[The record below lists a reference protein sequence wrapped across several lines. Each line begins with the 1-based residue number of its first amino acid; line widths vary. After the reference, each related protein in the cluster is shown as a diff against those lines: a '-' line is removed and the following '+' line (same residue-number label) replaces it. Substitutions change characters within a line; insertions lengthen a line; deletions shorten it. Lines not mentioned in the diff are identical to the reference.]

1 MSNDTQFSISRRKV
15 LAGLGTIG
23 IASAGAGLGTTA
35 FFSDEESV
43 SAELQAGRLDLLVD
57 FRATYKPW
65 LGLEDTQAIVDGPV
79 YAVPG
84 DEMTYVVGQAPDW
97 RDSEDD
103 VLTGEAWA
111 AATNAI
117 DACEYE
123 NTTDIREEIDN
134 DQFVDGTPND
144 VDDSFYP
151 GYVDGDEGIM
161 FSLNDVK
168 PKDEGEAT
176 ISLHLCDNPGFIGVS
191 AFVESASENGLVEP
205 ETSAGD
211 DMGDGLGELA
221 NFIYVRVWRDD
232 DCSNTING
240 DESPL
245 YQGSLAGFV
254 QAIQEAGAEETPVE
268 GLQLMG
274 SRMDGCFEPGVH
286 CVAFDWYFICEPED
300 FDLPSDAIAQGTIGA
315 ELDAAGIPRDVN
327 VAQTDT
333 LSFGLG
339 FNAVQCRHNMVP
351 NFRKVEGEGFGKDDA
366 GVDGLA
372 SPLGAEAK
380 IRKGP
385 QGGTQY
391 VLDDGNTGNGI
402 DEEVMDAIVSGE
414 PIPFSLSYDGSELT
428 FEAGGN
434 TLVYGDDAGEDTLGN
449 VTDAVGLTVR
459 ARDDSFATVSDLRL
473 EVPSSGID
481 TTVSG
486 VLDARDN
493 AAYPATDDQPERYC
507 AFLDVDGLS
516 DGFTLSGTATLTIGS
531 NSSAEQPAVYFYT
544 GATGA

>member
-1 MSNDTQFSISRRKV
+1 MSNDTQFRISRRSV

-97 RDSEDD
+97 RDVDD
-103 VLTGEAWA
+103 QVLTGEAWA
-111 AATNAI
+111 SATRQI

-123 NTTDIREEIDN
+123 NTTDIRQEIGDG
-134 DQFVDGTPND
+134 QFVDGTPEM
-144 VDDSFYP
+144 DDSFYT
-151 GYVDGDEGIM
+151 GYVDGDEGVM

-191 AFVESASENGLVEP
+191 AFVDSASENGLVEP

-221 NFIYVRVWRDD
+221 NFIYVRVWRDA

-254 QAIQEAGAEETPVE
+254 AAIDEASSEQTPVE

-274 SRMDGCFEPGVH
+274 SRMNGCFEPGVH

-300 FDLPSDAIAQGTIGA
+300 FDLPSDAVAEGTIGD
-315 ELDAAGIPRDVN
+315 ELDAAGIERDVN

-333 LSFGLG
+333 LSFGLA

-351 NFRKVEGEGFGKDDA
+351 NFRHVVGEGFGKNDA
-366 GVDGLA
+366 GADGLA
-372 SPLGAEAK
+372 TPVPLEGK
-380 IRKGP
+380 IRKGQSP
-385 QGGTQY
+385 QKGTFAYTLQNN
-391 VLDDGNTGNGI
+391 VTNAASPLNGTN
-402 DEEVMDAIVSGE
+402 VPNGTSQS
-414 PIPFSLSYDGSELT
+414 FTLSYDGTTANLM
-428 FEAGGN
+428 
-434 TLVYGDDAGEDTLGN
+434 VDDADDTVDIDMLSDI
-449 VTDAVGLTVR
+449 TDAVGVTVR
-459 ARDDSFATVSDLRL
+459 GRGTVSNAVVENLRL
-473 EVPSSGID
+473 QVPSSGID
-481 TTVSG
+481 TTVPTLS
-486 VLDARDN
+486 AFDN
-493 AAYPATDDQPERYC
+493 PSYINGDDDQPERYC
-507 AFLDVDGLS
+507 AFLDVDGL
-516 DGFTLSGTATLTIGS
+516 DEGFTLTGDATLTWDGD
-531 NSSAEQPAVYFYT
+531 SSQEQPAVYFFA

>member
-1 MSNDTQFSISRRKV
+1 MSNDTQFRISRRSV

-65 LGLEDTQAIVDGPV
+65 LGLADTEAIVNGPV

-97 RDSEDD
+97 RDSDD
-103 VLTGEAWA
+103 QVLTGEAWA
-111 AATNAI
+111 SATREI

-123 NTTDIREEIDN
+123 NTTDIREEIGAE
-134 DQFVDGTPND
+134 QFVNGTPEM
-144 VDDSFYP
+144 DDSFYT

-176 ISLHLCDNPGFIGVS
+176 ISLHLCDNPGFIGVT
-191 AFVESASENGLVEP
+191 AEVLSASENGLVEP
-205 ETSAGD
+205 EESAGD
-211 DMGDGLGELA
+211 TMDEIGELA
-221 NFIYVRVWRDD
+221 NFIYVRVWRDA

-240 DESPL
+240 EEEPL

-254 QAIQEAGAEETPVE
+254 TAVQEASAEETPVE
-268 GLQLMG
+268 GLQLAG

-300 FDLPSDAIAQGTIGA
+300 FDLPSDAIAEGTIGD

-351 NFRKVEGEGFGKDDA
+351 NFRKVEGEGFGKNDA
-366 GVDGLA
+366 GANGLA
-372 SPLGAEAK
+372 EPVPLEGK
-380 IRKGP
+380 IRKGQSP
-385 QGGTQY
+385 NRGTFAY
-391 VLDDGNTGNGI
+391 SLNGNVLNGTN
-402 DEEVMDAIVSGE
+402 VPNGTSQ
-414 PIPFSLSYDGSELT
+414 PFTLTYDGT
-428 FEAGGN
+428 TA
-434 TLVYGDDAGEDTLGN
+434 TLMVNDSNDTVNLSDT
-449 VTDAVGLTVR
+449 VSITDAVGVTVR
-459 ARDDSFATVSDLRL
+459 GRGTVSNAVVENLRL

-481 TTVSG
+481 TTVPTLS
-486 VLDARDN
+486 AFDN
-493 AAYPATDDQPERYC
+493 PSYINGDDDEPERYC
-507 AFLDVDGLS
+507 AFLDVDGL
-516 DGFTLSGTATLTIGS
+516 DEGFTLSGDATLTWDGD
-531 NSSAEQPAVYFYT
+531 SSQEQPAVYFFA